1 MLLLIARQLRQ
12 GPPHSVKG
20 RLSLAGERIGAEA
33 GRLLAACLRA
43 LPPPI
48 PLTHLDLQGNDL
60 NFASAVPLAEALRRG
75 FAAGQLRVLRLSDN
89 PLIGDDGLTLLGAAL
104 PTTLSEVAI
113 ANVGGGDD
121 GLAEVSTR
129 LPSLS
134 DFARHSSHGAILRCG
149 GNHAM
154 GEDSF
159 RRFSECLPAIPALS
173 ELSFDSCSGMGDSG
187 AILLA
192 EGLRELADCGAA
204 LNKLSLNHCGIG
216 ERGMRAIS
224 KSLHHCPSLAVLSL
238 AGNDFSTSLRELKVA
253 CGKNMRLKLRLHDL

>member
-1 MLLLIARQLRQ
+1 
-12 GPPHSVKG
+12 
-20 RLSLAGERIGAEA
+20 
-33 GRLLAACLRA
+33 
-43 LPPPI
+43 
-48 PLTHLDLQGNDL
+48 
-60 NFASAVPLAEALRRG
+60 
-75 FAAGQLRVLRLSDN
+75 
-89 PLIGDDGLTLLGAAL
+89 
-104 PTTLSEVAI
+104 
-113 ANVGGGDD
+113 
-121 GLAEVSTR
+121 
-129 LPSLS
+129 
-134 DFARHSSHGAILRCG
+134 
-149 GNHAM
+149 M

-216 ERGMRAIS
+216 EHGLRAIS

-238 AGNDFSTSLRELKVA
+238 AGNDFSTSLRELNVA